1 MKLELDEGRVFGA
14 RYWVVH
20 PIASWDLDGDWGG
33 VDAWHRMVEWTVETF
48 GPTPED
54 GVWVSGQRWYVNN
67 ARFYF
72 RNEQDRDWFILRW
85 A

>member
-1 MKLELDEGRVFGA
+1 MKLELEEGRVYGA

-20 PIASWDLDGDWGG
+20 PVPEWDLAGDWGSIHKW
-33 VDAWHRMVEWTVETF
+33 DRMVEWAVKTF

-72 RNEQDRDWFILRW
+72 RNEPDRDWFLLKW